1 MMCAVIGTTPADI
14 AGVACAAPDFIVRR
28 TVGTG
33 VSDYLMNFW
42 LEIKAMN
49 SIIFYIAMTCASTP
63 FVIIAFLFF
72 YFIINNKKYKNLLS
86 MYDEQG
92 FTLTPLYQF
101 YVAMG
106 FLGSFGM
113 AYYFCRLKKNKK
125 VIFPPDNKET
135 VTIFLNKIDLNYTA
149 WLKNYYLA
157 TLTALLIYSIFII
170 LSILKIILDT
180 DLGKVLCNLLQ

>member
-1 MMCAVIGTTPADI
+1 
-14 AGVACAAPDFIVRR
+14 
-28 TVGTG
+28 
-33 VSDYLMNFW
+33 
-42 LEIKAMN
+42 MN
-49 SIIFYIAMTCASTP
+49 SIIFYIAMTSASTP
-63 FVIIAFLFF
+63 FVIIVFLLF

-86 MYDEQG
+86 MYYEQG

-125 VIFPPDNKET
+125 VIFSPENQESI
-135 VTIFLNKIDLNYTA
+135 VAFLNKINSDHTTWLN
-149 WLKNYYLA
+149 NYYLA
-157 TLTALLIYSIFII
+157 TLAALLIYSIFII

-180 DLGKVLCNLLQ
+180 DTGKVLCNLLQ

>member
-1 MMCAVIGTTPADI
+1 MAITSASLPFPI
-14 AGVACAAPDFIVRR
+14 IV
-28 TVGTG
+28 
-33 VSDYLMNFW
+33 
-42 LEIKAMN
+42 
-49 SIIFYIAMTCASTP
+49 
-63 FVIIAFLFF
+63 FLFF
-72 YFIINNKKYKNLLS
+72 YFIINNKKYKSLLS
-86 MYDEQG
+86 IYDEQG

-157 TLTALLIYSIFII
+157 TLTALFIYSIFII

-180 DLGKVLCNLLQ
+180 DIGKVLCNLLQ